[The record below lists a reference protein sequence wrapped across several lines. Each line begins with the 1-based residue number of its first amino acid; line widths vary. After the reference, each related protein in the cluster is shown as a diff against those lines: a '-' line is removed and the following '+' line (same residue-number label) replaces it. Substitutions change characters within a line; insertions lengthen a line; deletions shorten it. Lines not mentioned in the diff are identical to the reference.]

1 MKKISVIGFSIALT
15 LAAAA
20 APSVFAADLVDVYRE
35 ARAQDAQYASA
46 KAVYLA
52 GVEKLPQGRAG
63 LLPLVNLSGD
73 ITRVKTE
80 PQGFPSS
87 TFTTRGYTLTLTQ
100 PLFRLQNLAT
110 YEQAKQQVVQAEAQ
124 FATAEQDLISRVA
137 QAYFDVL
144 LAQDNVELSG
154 AQKMAIAEQ
163 LAQAK
168 RNFEVGTAT
177 ITDTNDAQA
186 RYDLAVAQEIADQN
200 NLEVRKQALKQL
212 INRLPD
218 RLATLRETV
227 DFPGPKPNNM
237 EAWVGAA
244 TEKSY
249 SIIAQQAG
257 YEIATQQVR
266 FARAGHLPTLDLVG
280 SYNDQRNGT
289 SLGLSERI
297 DLKTQQIG
305 VQLNVPLYA
314 GGSVNSRVREAIAL
328 QEKANQDLES
338 TKRTVAFNTRQA
350 YLGVTNGIAQV
361 KAREQSLISTQTS
374 LDSTKLG
381 REVGVRT
388 GVDVLNSQQQLFQ
401 ARRDLFQARYNVILG
416 ELQLKAAAGQ
426 LSEPDLEE
434 INRLLAR

>member
-1 MKKISVIGFSIALT
+1 MKKNSVTRLSVALALLIA
-15 LAAAA
+15 
-20 APSVFAADLVDVYRE
+20 PPIFAADLLDVYRE
-35 ARAQDAQYASA
+35 ARAQDAQFASA
-46 KAVYLA
+46 QAAYQA

-63 LLPLVNLSGD
+63 LLPLINLGGD
-73 ITRVKTE
+73 VTRVRSET
-80 PQGFPSS
+80 PGFPTN

-110 YEQAKQQVVQAEAQ
+110 YEQSKQQVVQAEAQ
-124 FATAEQDLISRVA
+124 FGAANQDLISRVA

-144 LAQDNVELSG
+144 LAHDNVELSG

-200 NLEVRKQALKQL
+200 NLEVKKQALKQL

-218 RLATLRETV
+218 TLATLRENV
-227 DFPGPKPNNM
+227 EFPGPKPSNM
-237 EAWVGAA
+237 EEWVQVS
-244 TEKSY
+244 TEKSFT
-249 SIIAQQAG
+249 IIVQQAG
-257 YEIATQQVR
+257 YEIARQQVR

-280 SYNDQRNGT
+280 SYGDTTNATAGAF
-289 SLGLSERI
+289 GERL

-314 GGSVNSRVREAIAL
+314 GGSVNSRVREATAL
-328 QEKANQDLES
+328 QDKAAQDLES

-361 KAREQSLISTQTS
+361 KAREQALVSSQTS

-426 LSEPDLEE
+426 LSEADLEE
-434 INRLLAR
+434 INRLLMR

>member
-1 MKKISVIGFSIALT
+1 MKKNAATGLT
-15 LAAAA
+15 LALAFLI
-20 APSVFAADLVDVYRE
+20 APAGFAADLLDVYRE
-35 ARAQDAQYASA
+35 ARAQDAQFASA
-46 KAVYLA
+46 QAAYQA

-63 LLPLVNLSGD
+63 LLPLINLGGNV
-73 ITRVKTE
+73 TRVRTE
-80 PQGFPSS
+80 APGLDTR
-87 TFTTRGYTLTLTQ
+87 TFTSRGYTLTLTQ

-110 YEQAKQQVVQAEAQ
+110 YEQSKQQVVQAEAQ
-124 FATAEQDLISRVA
+124 FALANQDLISRVA

-144 LAQDNVELSG
+144 LGQDNVQLSG
-154 AQKMAIAEQ
+154 AQKVAIAEQ

-186 RYDLAVAQEIADQN
+186 RYDLAVAQEISDEN
-200 NLEVRKQALKQL
+200 NLEVKKQALKQL
-212 INRLPD
+212 LNRLPD
-218 RLATLRETV
+218 TLATLRETV
-227 DFPGPKPNNM
+227 DFPGPKPSNM
-237 EAWVGAA
+237 EEWVQVS
-244 TEKSY
+244 TDKSF
-249 SIIAQQAG
+249 SIIVQQAG
-257 YEIATQQVR
+257 YEIARQQVR

-280 SYNDQRNGT
+280 SYSDTTNATT
-289 SLGLSERI
+289 SLGGSV
-297 DLKTQQIG
+297 DLKSQQIG
-305 VQLNVPLYA
+305 VELNVPLYA

-328 QEKANQDLES
+328 QDKAAQDLES

-361 KAREQSLISTQTS
+361 KAREQALVSSQTS

-426 LSEPDLEE
+426 LSEADLEE
-434 INRLLAR
+434 INRLLVR